1 MAIDRRRFLALG
13 AALGLGHIP
22 VAALAAE
29 AERAAEAAR
38 TGGARYLSARKRGG
52 RDETALLDESG
63 RDLRVVPMPARG
75 HSFAIDAAGGRAVVF
90 GRQPGFFALGF
101 GLDGAAGPVE
111 LDLPQDRHFFG
122 HGAFFDDGRLLAATE
137 NDFDG
142 GRGVLGIYD
151 ASAGGAYRRVG
162 EFDCGGIGPHEVL
175 LLPDGKTLCVA
186 NGGILT
192 HPDYGKLE
200 LNLDTMRPSLAY
212 LDAASGK
219 LLERVELDSALHR
232 LSIRHLAVAADGAV
246 WFGCQYMGPAGDRPA
261 LVGRHRRGQAPE
273 LFPGPGD
280 ALRQMRNYIGS
291 VAVDEAGAVVAT
303 SSPVG
308 GQIMYWD
315 AASGRSLGATA
326 VADGCGV
333 APASAGG
340 FLVSSGL
347 GAMLRADAGGQERPV
362 LPASSDL
369 SWDNHFRRVPGV
381 AAPRY
386 PYKA

>member
-1 MAIDRRRFLALG
+1 
-13 AALGLGHIP
+13 
-22 VAALAAE
+22 
-29 AERAAEAAR
+29 
-38 TGGARYLSARKRGG
+38 
-52 RDETALLDESG
+52 
-63 RDLRVVPMPARG
+63 MPARG

-151 ASAGGAYRRVG
+151 ASAGAYRRVG

-219 LLERVELDSALHR
+219 LLERVELDPALHR

-291 VAVDEAGAVVAT
+291 VAVDAAGAVVAT

-326 VADGCGV
+326 VADGAAWRRPAPAASWSAAAWAPCCARMRAGTAGV
-333 APASAGG
+333 AG
-340 FLVSSGL
+340 FIG
-347 GAMLRADAGGQERPV
+347 PV
-362 LPASSDL
+362 LGQSFPARAGRGGS
-369 SWDNHFRRVPGV
+369 
-381 AAPRY
+381 RY

>member
-1 MAIDRRRFLALG
+1 MTV
-13 AALGLGHIP
+13 AASWRWGRAGLGHIP

-38 TGGARYLSARKRGG
+38 PAGRYLSARKRGG

-101 GLDGAAGPVE
+101 GLGAAGPVE

-219 LLERVELDSALHR
+219 LLERWSWIPRCTGCRSGTWPSRPTARCGSAASIWVRRETGPRWSAAIGAARRRNCSPAPGCLAPDAQLHR
-232 LSIRHLAVAADGAV
+232 L
-246 WFGCQYMGPAGDRPA
+246 
-261 LVGRHRRGQAPE
+261 GRGGRGRRG
-273 LFPGPGD
+273 
-280 ALRQMRNYIGS
+280 
-291 VAVDEAGAVVAT
+291 
-303 SSPVG
+303 G
-308 GQIMYWD
+308 GH
-315 AASGRSLGATA
+315 
-326 VADGCGV
+326 V
-333 APASAGG
+333 
-340 FLVSSGL
+340 
-347 GAMLRADAGGQERPV
+347 
-362 LPASSDL
+362 
-369 SWDNHFRRVPGV
+369 
-381 AAPRY
+381 
-386 PYKA
+386 